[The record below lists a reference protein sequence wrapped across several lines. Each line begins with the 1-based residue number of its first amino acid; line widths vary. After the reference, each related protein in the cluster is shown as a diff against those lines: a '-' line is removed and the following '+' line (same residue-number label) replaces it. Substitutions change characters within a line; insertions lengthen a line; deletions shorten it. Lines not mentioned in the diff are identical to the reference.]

1 MDESET
7 TAQTGNTGGKG
18 KANGSEFASVVL
30 ASFESSRAA
39 ERMVASLGHGFRKE
53 ARTGDPA
60 VFVVTRNRDGSFR
73 LHRSRVITAS
83 GLSAALGRL
92 TAAILTGFMG
102 LFSMLKGGRTVTQ
115 SARERKSHVRERGQE
130 LAAFLDRVG
139 PQAACVLIQCTDEQ
153 TGRTVAARATE
164 RGSEC
169 WHDSRTAF
177 LALLDQVGDN
187 YDWLRPAVAEP
198 TSKKSKKRKGS

>member
-1 MDESET
+1 MDEPET
-7 TAQTGNTGGKG
+7 PAQTGNTGGKDR
-18 KANGSEFASVVL
+18 ANGTGPASVVL
-30 ASFESSRAA
+30 AGFESSHAA
-39 ERMVASLGHGFRKE
+39 EHMVASLGHGFRKE

-73 LHRSRVITAS
+73 LHQSRVITAS
-83 GLSAALGRL
+83 GLSAAVARV
-92 TAAILTGFMG
+92 AAATLAGFMG
-102 LFSMLKGGRTVTQ
+102 LFSALKGGRTVTH

-130 LAAFLDRVG
+130 LAEFLDRVG
-139 PQAACVLIQCTDEQ
+139 PHAACVLIQCTDEQ

-164 RGSEC
+164 RGSES
-169 WHDSRTAF
+169 WHGSRTRF

-198 TSKKSKKRKGS
+198 TSTKRKGS